1 MNRIVS
7 GLYGLHLRYPYVR
20 QAIWSLAG
28 LVVAA
33 GVVVVVSVSVKVST
47 LPVGW
52 ERSFFISPVGVDARN
67 IQVASRGRFIAAVFE
82 GMDKK
87 AHRIYAALSFDG
99 GKSFFDPI
107 PIADV
112 AIGMDHYPYIAVSG
126 SGQVAVVW
134 QNILPED
141 AKIRVFYSV
150 STDMGATWAS
160 PSRVYLPSDTELL
173 PMVFYD
179 DRNTLHLFYHGQ
191 RLGAFTLFHAESP
204 DGKTFNEPDVLAR
217 AGDLRGSFFP
227 AVHLEGNHIFVVWQ
241 GKGDFHGVL
250 ADDLYF
256 IRSENYGRSWSSAR
270 RITRSPANDAAPS
283 IAFYHDTIYCVYQN
297 NDDKNWAIKML
308 RGGDYGKT
316 WTERPL
322 DVTAT
327 NANCYSPRVLPGRID
342 ELVIVWYDTR
352 DVRPGIMS
360 RKYMLADRAFSA
372 ENRLSPQNV
381 PARKPAM
388 VSSNARVVAVWEEA
402 DRVAAKHSD
411 IYVDT
416 PVLFSPTHPENAWSK
431 DSTALVQWTPP
442 TDESGII
449 GYAVIV
455 NKVPDFIPAVQNLE
469 GNVRTYRI
477 PDLDDGISY
486 FHIRAVDGAGNY
498 SRTIHYPLQVSK
510 NQLAGPLVVSPT
522 HPESQVSASRAPRF
536 RWTMG
541 EKARLKGFLYSIARD
556 TSVRPAT
563 FSGDFEAAFEG
574 LEDGRYFFTLAAVD
588 KTNTMGR
595 VSVYEIIVNKADPLD
610 LEAYERIAKGLD
622 FGPGTGPPR
631 PAVPRI
637 EIVFPFDPKNPF
649 DRGSFEARI
658 VPRNIRPEF
667 ITGYSISAGGEPKRA
682 PADINHTGDTVAF
695 DDLEEGTYY
704 ISARAQYYRIEDGK
718 KTLFW
723 TQPAGASFVISAR
736 RDLSPVMAYAEE
748 LQKRLYRRWVVVSVS
763 LLGLALSLVTI
774 GYGTRLG
781 FWARLVGFRVK
792 SLVRVRLQ
800 VR

>member
-33 GVVVVVSVSVKVST
+33 GVVVVVSVSSKVST

-52 ERSFFISPVGVDARN
+52 EKSFFISPAGVAARN

-82 GMDKK
+82 GADKK

-112 AIGMDHYPYIAVSG
+112 AMGMDHYPYIAVSG
-126 SGQVAVVW
+126 SGQVAVAW

-141 AKIRVFYSV
+141 AKSRVFYSL
-150 STDMGATWAS
+150 STDMGATWSS

-179 DRNTLHLFYHGQ
+179 NRDILHLFYHGQ

-204 DGKTFNEPDVLAR
+204 DGKTFDEPDVLAKV
-217 AGDLRGSFFP
+217 GDLRGAFFP
-227 AVHLEGNHIFVVWQ
+227 AVHLEGNFIFVVWQ
-241 GKGDFHGVL
+241 GKGDFRGVL

-256 IRSENYGRSWSSAR
+256 IRSENYGGSWSSAR
-270 RITRSPANDAAPS
+270 RITLSPANDAAPS
-283 IAFYHDTIYCVYQN
+283 IAFYRDTIYCVYQN
-297 NDDKNWAIKML
+297 NDDKSWAIKML

-316 WTERPL
+316 WTEKPL
-322 DVTAT
+322 DVSST
-327 NANCYSPRVLPGRID
+327 NANCYSPQVMPGRSD

-352 DVRPGIMS
+352 EVRPGIMS
-360 RKYMLADRAFSA
+360 RKYMVADRAFSV

-381 PARKPAM
+381 PARKPVM
-388 VSSNARVVAVWEEA
+388 VSSNARVIAAWEEA

-416 PVLFSPTHPENAWSK
+416 PVITSPTHPENAWSK
-431 DSTALVQWTPP
+431 DSTALVQWKPP
-442 TDESGII
+442 ADESGIA

-455 NKVPDFIPAVQNLE
+455 NKVHDFIPAVQNLE
-469 GNVRTYRI
+469 GNIRTYRI

-498 SRTIHYPLQVSK
+498 SRTVHYPLQVSK

-522 HPESQVSASRAPRF
+522 HPESQVSTSRSPLF

-541 EKARLKGFLYSIARD
+541 EKVRLKGFLYGIRRD
-556 TSVRPAT
+556 AAVRPAT
-563 FSGDFEAAFEG
+563 FSADFEAAFED

-595 VSVYEIIVNKADPLD
+595 VSVYEIIVNKAEPLD
-610 LEAYERIAKGLD
+610 REAYERIARGLE
-622 FGPGTGPPR
+622 FAPGTGIPV

-637 EIVFPFDPKNPF
+637 EIVFPFDPKTPF
-649 DRGSFEARI
+649 DRGSFRARL
-658 VPRNIRPEF
+658 VPRNLRAES
-667 ITGYSISAGGEPKRA
+667 ITGYSFVAGSEPKRA
-682 PADINHTGDTVAF
+682 PAEVNHAEASVAF
-695 DDLEEGTYY
+695 SELEEGTYY
-704 ISARAQYYRIEDGK
+704 LSARAQYYRMEDGR
-718 KTLFW
+718 KTMYW
-723 TQPAGASFVISAR
+723 TPPATARFVIAAR
-736 RDLSPVMAYAEE
+736 RDLSPVMAYAED
-748 LQKRLYRRWVVVSVS
+748 LQKRLYRHWQVVSVS

-781 FWARLVGFRVK
+781 FLARLVRFRVQ
-792 SLVRVRLQ
+792 SLVRLRLPG
-800 VR
+800 R